1 MPNTNSKQ
9 YEKYTKEELRKAL
22 LFVDG
27 AFDTLESVFDIIKD
41 PKLIEKA
48 RRVIDDKSIP
58 EEDIFY
64 IVEEFYD
71 EIAKHMDKKDF
82 KELNTIESNTHQMVE
97 IILRHPEYY
106 EGGLGKED
114 ILTLLSV
121 ERHNPRALY
130 SWSYLPIGQMLLALD
145 YSKEEQQAV
154 REYAGIDDY
163 SIEEHPEAYVE
174 FVYETYN
181 MLFFPGLEN
190 EASRLYEEARTVH
203 PEVIESADQFL
214 DFSRNLYKALYK
226 SSRKL
231 PDGLEVHR
239 VDRVATVEA
248 MEETGEVMSNFS
260 TTLAGEFGD
269 FGKTHTALET
279 GYVHKGVVAGEFSEI
294 LKKEYDFDI
303 EEELLITPGTKVTM
317 EDEEV
322 TEYDQRKVT
331 GSWNNVERKLY
342 MEFFADNGFVDPL
355 SSTEKRKMSDLRAF
369 ITNPENTKK
378 AGEFLRQITKARNH
392 NVKDGI
398 ILDPTITFDEAVA
411 NMDPEIVKAYKDYKA
426 AFVGYYK
433 YMTREVVME
442 VESSL
447 KRAYENYKEKR
458 VETKEML
465 WKYGVNHP
473 QTKRFTREG
482 IELRDEAEEPRE
494 HISREEFEELI
505 RLERNEQISQAV
517 DTFAKVVGEN
527 DLQKSEADLEDK

>member
-1 MPNTNSKQ
+1 
-9 YEKYTKEELRKAL
+9 
-22 LFVDG
+22 
-27 AFDTLESVFDIIKD
+27 
-41 PKLIEKA
+41 
-48 RRVIDDKSIP
+48 
-58 EEDIFY
+58 
-64 IVEEFYD
+64 
-71 EIAKHMDKKDF
+71 
-82 KELNTIESNTHQMVE
+82 
-97 IILRHPEYY
+97 
-106 EGGLGKED
+106 
-114 ILTLLSV
+114 
-121 ERHNPRALY
+121 
-130 SWSYLPIGQMLLALD
+130 
-145 YSKEEQQAV
+145 
-154 REYAGIDDY
+154 
-163 SIEEHPEAYVE
+163 
-174 FVYETYN
+174 
-181 MLFFPGLEN
+181 
-190 EASRLYEEARTVH
+190 
-203 PEVIESADQFL
+203 
-214 DFSRNLYKALYK
+214 
-226 SSRKL
+226 
-231 PDGLEVHR
+231 
-239 VDRVATVEA
+239 
-248 MEETGEVMSNFS
+248 
-260 TTLAGEFGD
+260 
-269 FGKTHTALET
+269 
-279 GYVHKGVVAGEFSEI
+279 
-294 LKKEYDFDI
+294 
-303 EEELLITPGTKVTM
+303 M

-458 VETKEML
+458 VETKEIL
-465 WKYGVNHP
+465 WEYGVNHP

-482 IELRDEAEEPRE
+482 IVLRDEAEEPRE
-494 HISREEFEELI
+494 HISREEFEELL

>member
-9 YEKYTKEELRKAL
+9 YEKYTEEELRKAL

-48 RRVIDDKSIP
+48 RRVIDDESIP

-130 SWSYLPIGQMLLALD
+130 SWSYLPVGQMLLALD

-458 VETKEML
+458 VETKEIL
-465 WKYGVNHP
+465 WEYGVNHP

-482 IELRDEAEEPRE
+482 IVLRDEAEEPRE